1 MEIWDIVAVNTM
13 WGIKYQESQAAMN
26 DWIMSTQDGRRENVR
41 EKSCDIL
48 TIKPLGIV

>member
-26 DWIMSTQDGRRENVR
+26 DRIMRHSRWKKRKCEG
-41 EKSCDIL
+41 KKL
-48 TIKPLGIV
+48 